1 MSGVEFGRAAGD
13 YASFRPAFA
22 ARLFERLRDLGV
34 GLAGQLGLDVGAGA
48 GLLGRGL
55 AAGGGGGGG
64 AGLDLGVLGAGTGLL
79 GRGLAAAGV
88 RVVESDLNLE
98 LLRQATAAERVVA
111 AAEGLPFGDGVFD
124 AVTAGQSWHWFD
136 RRVTPREVRRV
147 LKRGGRVAIVYQTY
161 LPLEGNVA
169 WASEGLIL
177 KYRPGWRHAGG
188 VGINGQALKDL
199 QAAGF
204 VGIESFSF
212 D

>member
-1 MSGVEFGRAAGD
+1 
-13 YASFRPAFA
+13 
-22 ARLFERLRDLGV
+22 
-34 GLAGQLGLDVGAGA
+34 
-48 GLLGRGL
+48 
-55 AAGGGGGGG
+55 
-64 AGLDLGVLGAGTGLL
+64 
-79 GRGLAAAGV
+79 
-88 RVVESDLNLE
+88 VVESDPSLE
-98 LLRQATAAERVVA
+98 LLRQATAGARVVA

-136 RRVTPREVRRV
+136 RRVAPREVRRV
-147 LKRGGRVAIVYQTY
+147 LKPEGRVAVVYQTY

-169 WASEGLIL
+169 WASERVIR

-212 D
+212 DVDIAFAREAWRGFVRTCSAVTSLAEAELARFDAEHGAMLEAWPARFDVPHRVFAAVAATPL